1 MTGQFSRR
9 ERMEEQDGTLAAR
22 FSQEAGY
29 EELSG
34 YPQVAE
40 WLREDARKVARRGTR
55 PRAGSGAWAGPGA
68 RR

>member
-9 ERMEEQDGTLAAR
+9 ERMEEQDGTIAAR
-22 FSQEAGY
+22 FSQEAEY

-40 WLREDARKVARRGTR
+40 WLREDARRAAGEGPAREPARR
-55 PRAGSGAWAGPGA
+55 
-68 RR
+68 